1 MRHASTLLIFAAML
15 CFTACGSKKALVSD
29 NAAKT
34 SSATVKESTAK
45 ETSEKPSASS
55 SLPFVQMVND
65 RKVYSQNIVADMNF
79 TATMGDKDVSVPGAL
94 RMRRNKVIRIQLFIP
109 ILGSEVGR
117 LEFTPDYV
125 LVVDRMHKQYVKG
138 DYNQLDFL
146 RDNGLNFYSLQA
158 LFWNELFIPGTSR
171 VGEGDLSTFNA
182 NTNASGDNVPVT
194 LQNGRM
200 NFVWNASKQNG
211 QINETD
217 VTYTSQNSG
226 KSTLTWKYSDFQPI
240 GSKMFPA
247 SQVFSFTTQS
257 VKNAKKMTVELKM
270 DGFKTNDNWDAETTL
285 SSKYKQVDA
294 NDVLGKLLSM

>member
-1 MRHASTLLIFAAML
+1 MRHASRLFIFAAL
-15 CFTACGSKKALVSD
+15 ICCASCGSKKAIVSD
-29 NAAKT
+29 TTNNDTKQTETTASVSKT
-34 SSATVKESTAK
+34 TAG
-45 ETSEKPSASS
+45 S

-125 LVVDRMHKQYVKG
+125 LVVDRLHKQYVKG

-182 NTNASGDNVPVT
+182 DTNTSGDNVPVT

-200 NFVWNASKQNG
+200 SFVWNTSKQNG

-217 VTYTSQNSG
+217 VTYNSQNSG

-247 SQVFSFTTQS
+247 SQVFSFSTQS
-257 VKNAKKMTVELKM
+257 VKNAKKMTVDLKM
-270 DGFKTNDNWDAETTL
+270 DGFKTTNNWDAETTL

-294 NDVLGKLLSM
+294 KDVLGKLLSM